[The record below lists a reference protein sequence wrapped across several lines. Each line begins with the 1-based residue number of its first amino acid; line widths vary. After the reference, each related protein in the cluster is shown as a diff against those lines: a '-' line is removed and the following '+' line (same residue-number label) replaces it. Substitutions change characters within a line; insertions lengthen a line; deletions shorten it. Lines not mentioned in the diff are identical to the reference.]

1 MLHILETAPPHGGN
15 YTQIIFL
22 LAIIAIFYFF
32 MIRPQN
38 KKRKELMNFRSNLK
52 KGDDVITQGGIHG
65 NIVSVSDSTVTLS
78 VDGNTKIKV
87 EKEFVFSNSSAIT
100 K

>member
-1 MLHILETAPPHGGN
+1 MLHILETTPPLGGIN
-15 YTQIIFL
+15 PQIPLFI
-22 LAIIAIFYFF
+22 AIIAIFYFF

-52 KGDDVITQGGIHG
+52 KGDDVITQGCIHG

>member
-1 MLHILETAPPHGGN
+1 MFYILQAAPEGGG
-15 YTQIIFL
+15 YSQLIFL
-22 LAIIAIFYFF
+22 VAIIAIFYFF

-52 KGDDVITQGGIHG
+52 KGDTIITQGGIHG
-65 NIVSVSDSTVTLS
+65 SIVSISDTTVTIS
-78 VDGNTKIKV
+78 VDSNTKLKV
-87 EKEFVFSNSSAIT
+87 EKEFVFSNSSSIV

>member
-1 MLHILETAPPHGGN
+1 MLHILETAPPQGGN

-22 LAIIAIFYFF
+22 VAIIAIFYFF

-65 NIVSVSDSTVTLS
+65 NIVSVSDTTFTLS

>member
-1 MLHILETAPPHGGN
+1 MLYILQAAPEGGG
-15 YTQIIFL
+15 YSQLIFL
-22 LAIIAIFYFF
+22 VAIIAIFYLF

-52 KGDDVITQGGIHG
+52 KGDTIITQGGIHG
-65 NIVSVSDSTVTLS
+65 TIVSISETTVTIS
-78 VDGNTKIKV
+78 VDANTKLKV
-87 EKEFVFSNSSAIT
+87 EKEFVFSNSSSIV

>member
-1 MLHILETAPPHGGN
+1 MLHILETAPPQGGN

-22 LAIIAIFYFF
+22 VAIIAIFYFF

-52 KGDDVITQGGIHG
+52 KGDDVI
-65 NIVSVSDSTVTLS
+65 IVPALNNEEAKKIFTEGWETVKPYLR
-78 VDGNTKIKV
+78 KV
-87 EKEFVFSNSSAIT
+87 ADPSE
-100 K
+100 